1 MKQQG
6 IATVNNIKYLIKNKN
21 DIIQNTLLKGNQ
33 WNNDIVLLIGY
44 SIKKFNLKHFV
55 NIGSHIGTVVLP
67 ISRYIKK
74 VTAIEPFPPTY
85 EHFLEH
91 IKLNDIKNIDSFN
104 IAVGDRESEVYFL
117 DSNHERTK
125 NNSGRIHAV
134 TEEDIKKNCLSSILH
149 NKKYRNTMKRLDD
162 LPIEK
167 FDIILIDVE
176 GREYETIKGAIKKI
190 SKNKPIIIIEIWE
203 NPKRKL
209 ENMSTTKEEVLTYIN
224 NLDYKLVKQL
234 NDNYIFFILDKLFYF
249 KKNIF

>member
-1 MKQQG
+1 MKQQS
-6 IATVNNIKYLIKNKN
+6 AVTVNNIKYLIKNKN
-21 DIIQNTLLKGNQ
+21 DIIQGTLLKGNQ
-33 WNNDIVLLIGY
+33 WNNGIVLLIGY
-44 SIKKFNLKHFV
+44 CIKKFNLKHFV
-55 NIGSHIGTVVLP
+55 NIGSHIGTVALP
-67 ISRYIKK
+67 ISKYIKK

-125 NNSGRIHAV
+125 NNSGGIHAV

-167 FDIILIDVE
+167 FDIMLIDVE

-234 NDNYIFFILDKLFYF
+234 NDDYIFFPQNLKV
-249 KKNIF
+249 

>member
-85 EHFLEH
+85 KHFLEH

-104 IAVGDRESEVYFL
+104 IAVGDKENKVYFT
-117 DSNHERTK
+117 DSNHERIK
-125 NNSGRIHAV
+125 NNSGGIHSV
-134 TEEDIKKNCLSSILH
+134 TEEDIEKNRLSSILH
-149 NKKYRNTMKRLDD
+149 NKKYHNTMKRIDD
-162 LPIEK
+162 LPVEK
-167 FDIILIDVE
+167 FDIMLIDVE
-176 GREYETIKGAIKKI
+176 GREYETIKGATKKI
-190 SKNKPIIIIEIWE
+190 SKNKPIIIMEIWE

-209 ENMSTTKEEVLTYIN
+209 ENMSTTKEEVITYVN

-234 NDNYIFFILDKLFYF
+234 NDNCIFFP
-249 KKNIF
+249 KNLKV

>member
-85 EHFLEH
+85 KHFLEH

-104 IAVGDRESEVYFL
+104 IAVGDKENKVYFL
-117 DSNHERTK
+117 DSNHKRIK
-125 NNSGRIHAV
+125 NNSGGIHAV
-134 TEEDIKKNCLSSILH
+134 TEEDIEKNRLSSILH
-149 NKKYRNTMKRLDD
+149 NKKYHNTMKRIDD
-162 LPIEK
+162 LLVEK
-167 FDIILIDVE
+167 FDIMLIDVE
-176 GREYETIKGAIKKI
+176 GREYETIKGATKKI
-190 SKNKPIIIIEIWE
+190 SKNKPIIIMEIWE

-209 ENMSTTKEEVLTYIN
+209 ENMSTTKEEVITYVN

-234 NDNYIFFILDKLFYF
+234 NDNCIFFP
-249 KKNIF
+249 KNLKV